1 MGHNLHSL
9 SSNVSIA
16 GGKTPISLGGKRS
29 AWDLADPLN
38 TFGEQHPGPEGA
50 KTVAPSCPVDDLNQ
64 GPGVSSCLESRTC
77 GIGGVTTTSST
88 TG

>member
-16 GGKTPISLGGKRS
+16 GGKTPVSLGCKRS
-29 AWDLADPLN
+29 AWDLAHPLN

-64 GPGVSSCLESRTC
+64 GPG
-77 GIGGVTTTSST
+77 GVKLFGEPYVRDWGCTTTSST

>member
-64 GPGVSSCLESRTC
+64 GPGVSSCLESRTS
-77 GIGGVTTTSST
+77 GIGGVTTTSSI